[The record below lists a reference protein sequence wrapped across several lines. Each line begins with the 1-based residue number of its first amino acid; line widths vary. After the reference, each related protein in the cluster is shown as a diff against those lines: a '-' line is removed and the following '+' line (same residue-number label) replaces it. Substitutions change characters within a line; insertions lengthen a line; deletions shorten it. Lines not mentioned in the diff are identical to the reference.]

1 MEETVK
7 QKIIHQVT
15 TFIKDLYVYP
25 DIAEVLADKLL
36 DNFQKGD
43 YKEIS
48 NASDFAFSITKDLQ
62 HLSKDKHLE
71 LLTSPTLIASL
82 KNKDLGDDLHFAHSI
97 VDAKML
103 ELNTGYLRLDG
114 FDDTEENP
122 KAVEAITEAMKIF
135 SKARAIIFDLRENTG
150 GSPRMVQ
157 LISSYLFDEK
167 PVHLNSLYFRA
178 TNSTTEFWTL
188 PDIKGE
194 RYPNK
199 YVLILT
205 SHKTFSAAEEFAYN
219 LQCLKRAVI
228 IGEVTGGG
236 AHPGDF
242 HLIEDQF
249 ALFVPSG
256 RAINP
261 ITKTNW
267 EGVGVKPDIEA
278 PASDALE
285 TALDCLYTW

>member
-1 MEETVK
+1 MEETAQ
-7 QKIIHQVT
+7 QKIIHQVIT
-15 TFIKDLYVYP
+15 LIRDLYVYP
-25 DIAEVLADKLL
+25 DVAMIIANKLL
-36 DNFQKGD
+36 DNFQAGY
-43 YKEIS
+43 YKEIT
-48 NASDFAFSITKDLQ
+48 NASDFAANITEDLQ
-62 HLSKDKHLE
+62 HLAKDKHLE

-82 KNKDLGDDLHFAHSI
+82 KNKDVGNHLHSSLSI
-97 VDAKML
+97 VDARML
-103 ELNTGYLRLDG
+103 ELNAGYLRLDG
-114 FDDTEENP
+114 FDDIKENP
-122 KAVEAITEAMKIF
+122 KAVEAITEAMKVF
-135 SKARAIIFDLRENTG
+135 SKARAIIFDVRENTG

-157 LISSYLFDEK
+157 LISSYLFEN
-167 PVHLNSLYFRA
+167 PVHLNSLYVRA
-178 TNSTTEFWTL
+178 TNSTTKFWTL

-194 RYPNK
+194 RYPDK

-205 SHKTFSAAEEFAYN
+205 SHTTFSAAEEFAYN

-236 AHPGDF
+236 AHSGDF

-267 EGVGVKPDIEA
+267 EGLGVKPDIEV